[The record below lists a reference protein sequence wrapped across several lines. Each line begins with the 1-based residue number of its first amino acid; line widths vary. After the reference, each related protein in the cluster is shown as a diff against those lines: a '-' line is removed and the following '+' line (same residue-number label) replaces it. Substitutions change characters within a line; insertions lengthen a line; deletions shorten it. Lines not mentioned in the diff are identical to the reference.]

1 MEYNINNDFRAANTV
16 FIVIPDQ
23 SIDKFCCRSGIRACL
38 KIEEMTDICSKMVS
52 FKEKTQSNRSLTRLF
67 DAEDDRLG
75 AKIRRFRF
83 FKQALILWQHRAKTA
98 LRALPR
104 IRLHLSVIFAQ
115 NSLKYS
121 VFLRRFG
128 QSDEKAD

>member
-1 MEYNINNDFRAANTV
+1 LTQNGWL
-16 FIVIPDQ
+16 Q
-23 SIDKFCCRSGIRACL
+23 
-38 KIEEMTDICSKMVS
+38 
-52 FKEKTQSNRSLTRLF
+52 EKKRSNRSLTRLF
-67 DAEDDRLG
+67 VAEDDRLG